1 MENVEL
7 SLEQLDDKIIAQT
20 EAVKFNQDNPKLLEQ
35 LKQLQ
40 KERRTLEVAYKEITD
55 ELEIYDQLETF
66 QEHHKEK
73 QGSQEQENQT
83 HARR

>member
-1 MENVEL
+1 MKPWRSFE
-7 SLEQLDDKIIAQT
+7 
-20 EAVKFNQDNPKLLEQ
+20 EQ

-66 QEHHKEK
+66 QEHHQEK
-73 QGSQEQENQT
+73 RGKTCWQ
-83 HARR
+83 RRLF